1 MKRDISRNPHAHRR
15 DPHSFER
22 MNEYRRMSAEKR
34 ARVIDAGVKSTGE
47 YVNRVRKLLLA
58 GRM

>member
-1 MKRDISRNPHAHRR
+1 MKRDISQNPHVGRK

-22 MNEYRRMSAEKR
+22 MNEQRRMSAEER
-34 ARVIDAGVKSTGE
+34 ARVIDSGVKSTGE

>member
-1 MKRDISRNPHAHRR
+1 MKRNITENPHAKKK

-22 MNEYRRMSAEKR
+22 LHEQRQMSAEER
-34 ARVIDAGVKSTGE
+34 ARVIDSGVKSTGE

-58 GRM
+58 GRL